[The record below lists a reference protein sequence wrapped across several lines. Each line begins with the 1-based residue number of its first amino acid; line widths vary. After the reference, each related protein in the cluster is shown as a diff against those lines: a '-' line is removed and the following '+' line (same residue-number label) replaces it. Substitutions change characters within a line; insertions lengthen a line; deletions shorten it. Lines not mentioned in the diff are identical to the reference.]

1 MIFLVV
7 QLSWQKQKRI
17 HLHFEFMLQEVK
29 ADLIFLFRRRKTE
42 LLLINAKTIS
52 LWPTH
57 FNEFLRTIGIKEKK
71 WPKSSVKKTKVFLWM
86 CAFGAVYKSNT
97 LFQKILFS
105 WAASPV
111 RTWYSFSRSSSR
123 DKTLRK
129 KVREKLPKLICQ
141 QDHSFSC
148 LQNFKTKLHYNTS
161 NSMLFE

>member
-1 MIFLVV
+1 MKCKNK
-7 QLSWQKQKRI
+7 LSSA
-17 HLHFEFMLQEVK
+17 FVYF
-29 ADLIFLFRRRKTE
+29 
-42 LLLINAKTIS
+42 INFFSKSVESDHSWRQVET

-57 FNEFLRTIGIKEKK
+57 YNEFLRTIGIKEKK
-71 WPKSSVKKTKVFLWM
+71 WPKSSVKKTKVFLWT

-129 KVREKLPKLICQ
+129 KVWEKLPKLICQ
-141 QDHSFSC
+141 HNHSFSC